1 MSGTAWARDRSV
13 ATKILAAVAMGLAA
27 LGAVGAYA
35 VVSLG
40 SVSDDASKLYAQ
52 GVRSYETL
60 ADLRDMEGDTRFLIR
75 DYVLA
80 SDAEKRKELAQ
91 EIAETDAQLDADVEE
106 YLRIGGDSLG
116 ARADLMASFQDRLA
130 DLRTVRDSQ
139 LIPAVDQGDGAGAT
153 ELLGPFNAAD
163 EAMGEPMDQLLEL
176 EDEADAAMQQEATST
191 RQHARAVLVGLLA
204 VGALLATTLGWLVA
218 RNISRTVREVATVLD
233 RLGHGDLTGHV
244 EVSSQDEVGRMAT
257 SLNAAIA
264 TLRDTVERLAR
275 SAGSVA
281 RYSDQVTTVSREIQ
295 QAADEVSVRS
305 DAMSGAAQEI
315 SASIAQVTAGAT
327 QMGSSIREIAQG
339 ATDAAGVA
347 AEAVEAAG
355 RTNVT
360 VARLGDSSTQIGDV
374 VKMITSIAEQTNLLA
389 LNATIEAARA
399 GEAGKGFA
407 VVAGEV
413 KELAHET
420 AKATEVIAR
429 QVDAIQSD
437 SAGAAAAIADVGAV
451 IGRVN
456 DHTAMIAAAV
466 EEQTSTTNEIARSV
480 AGAAAGSSQITDGIV
495 TVTEAGSTTAA
506 AGERGLQ
513 AADQLAGTSRELSDL
528 VERFTLA
535 RPERSS
541 RPVNASVVPAP
552 RGGRTAVPTTP
563 A

>member
-1 MSGTAWARDRSV
+1 
-13 ATKILAAVAMGLAA
+13 MGLAA